1 MFARW
6 KARALATRS
15 TGRAYD
21 EPMKRFAVL
30 GVLVAFSASAEPVK
44 REVKQATKAQRAA
57 YKKHV
62 KAGWAFQRA
71 SKWADATREFDQA
84 LVAVDGDP
92 RALTE
97 LGFSAM
103 NAGDFAKARKAD
115 EQAIQLAVDS
125 KTKASALYNLG
136 LVFEKSGD
144 KIAAL
149 RSYLASLQLRPH
161 KAVEQAVTRLGAKP
175 EAPPPFCE
183 PGAKPCDCIRRE
195 AFDEIEEQQGTCEL
209 SKDVPPVKGFHIYHI
224 DRAFHFEHADYLLDE
239 HDQLVAVLSSG
250 FESGHGRNS
259 DEMTLSKAEVTTV
272 GGHQLLRIET
282 VDELTITTLPAND
295 DDEVSLES
303 HTRTLV
309 TLCEVGI
316 AKTRC
321 PLREV
326 PLIDEYTGTD
336 PTKAMLDLAVTPDG
350 VATIKLVKGA
360 TDAATNKLIGP
371 HKLW

>member
-1 MFARW
+1 
-6 KARALATRS
+6 
-15 TGRAYD
+15 
-21 EPMKRFAVL
+21 MKRYAIL
-30 GVLVAFSASAEPVK
+30 GVLVAVSASAEPAK
-44 REVKQATKAQRAA
+44 REVKQPSKAQRTA

-84 LVAVDGDP
+84 LAAVDGDP

-103 NAGDFAKARKAD
+103 NAGDFAKARRAD

-144 KIAAL
+144 KTGAL

-183 PGAKPCDCIRRE
+183 PGAKPCDCIRSE
-195 AFDEIEEQQGTCEL
+195 AFDEVDDQQGSCEL
-209 SKDVPPVKGFHIYHI
+209 SADAPPVKGFHIYHI
-224 DRAFHFEHADYLLDE
+224 ERAFHFEHADYLLDE
-239 HDQLVAVLSSG
+239 HDQRVAVLSSG
-250 FESGHGRNS
+250 FEYGHGRNS
-259 DEMTLSKAEVTTV
+259 DEMTLRKAEVTTI

-282 VDELTITTLPAND
+282 FDELSITALPAND
-295 DDEVSLES
+295 DDDVTVES

-316 AKTRC
+316 ARTRC
-321 PLREV
+321 PLSEV
-326 PLIDEYTGTD
+326 PVVDEYTGTQ
-336 PTKAMLDLAVTPDG
+336 PTKTVLDLAITPDG
-350 VATIKLVKGA
+350 VATVKLVKGS